1 MRTRIVGVVGAALI
15 AACFCAAAQQTLYRW
30 VDKDGKVQ
38 FSDTPP
44 PAEATNNTAKRM
56 GGGYVEEGQLPY
68 VTQVAA
74 RRHPVVLFTSDNCGD
89 ACTQARSL
97 LTKRGIPFGEKN
109 AQSNPDAQ
117 AELKKL
123 IGELKVPV
131 LKVGANTIKG
141 YESESWQAAL
151 DEAGYA
157 RELLPGQV
165 GPRGQ

>member
-1 MRTRIVGVVGAALI
+1 MKSMIFGAVGVAMLALGLQ
-15 AACFCAAAQQTLYRW
+15 AHAQQTVYRW

-44 PAEATNNTAKRM
+44 PAEAKSVTDKRM

-68 VTQVAA
+68 ATQVAA
-74 RRHPVVLFTSDNCGD
+74 RRNPVVLYTADNCGD
-89 ACTQARSL
+89 PCTQARSL
-97 LTKRGIPFGEKN
+97 LVKRGIPFGEKN
-109 AQSNPDAQ
+109 AQTNADAQ
-117 AELKKL
+117 AQLKK
-123 IGELKVPV
+123 IAGELKVPV
-131 LKVGANTIKG
+131 VTIGGNPIKG
-141 YESESWQAAL
+141 FEADSWQAAL

>member
-1 MRTRIVGVVGAALI
+1 MRAMIVGVVGAVLLASSI
-15 AACFCAAAQQTLYRW
+15 SSAAQQTVYRW
-30 VDKDGKVQ
+30 IDKDGKVQ

-44 PAEATNNTAKRM
+44 PAEAKGSTEKRM

-68 VTQVAA
+68 ATQVAV
-74 RRHPVVLFTSDNCGD
+74 RRNPVVLFVSDSCGE

-97 LTKRGIPFGEKN
+97 LVKRGIPFGEKN
-109 AQSNPDAQ
+109 AQSDTEAQ

-131 LKVGANTIKG
+131 MKVGGNTLKG
-141 YESESWQAAL
+141 YESDSWQAAL

-165 GPRGQ
+165 RPRGQ

>member
-1 MRTRIVGVVGAALI
+1 MKTRIVGVVGAALL
-15 AACFCAAAQQTLYRW
+15 AASFSAAAQQTLYRW

-44 PAEATNNTAKRM
+44 PADAKSGTAKRM

-68 VTQVAA
+68 ATQVAT

-89 ACTQARSL
+89 ACTQARTL

-109 AQSNPDAQ
+109 AQSNAEAQ

-123 IGELKVPV
+123 VGELSVPV
-131 LKVGANTIKG
+131 LKVGANTLKG
-141 YESESWQAAL
+141 YAPETWQTAL

>member
-1 MRTRIVGVVGAALI
+1 MKAMIVGVVGAVLL
-15 AACFCAAAQQTLYRW
+15 AASVASPAQQTVYRW

-44 PAEATNNTAKRM
+44 PPEAGSSTGKRM

-68 VTQVAA
+68 ETQVAA
-74 RRHPVVLFTSDNCGD
+74 RRNPVVLYVSDNCAD
-89 ACTQARSL
+89 ACTQARTL
-97 LTKRGIPFGEKN
+97 LVKRGIPFGEKN
-109 AQSNPDAQ
+109 AQSNADAQ

-123 IGELKVPV
+123 VGELKVPV
-131 LKVGANTIKG
+131 LKIGANTLKG
-141 YESESWQAAL
+141 YESGSWQAAL

-165 GPRGQ
+165 GPRAQ